1 MPRAVEQETVD
12 GAETLLVLA
21 SLKLAISNT
30 KTMTLCLP
38 LYRVMGRGED
48 LKM

>member
-1 MPRAVEQETVD
+1 MGHETVD

-21 SLKLAISNT
+21 SLKLAINSV

-38 LYRVMGRGED
+38 RHTVMGREED
-48 LKM
+48 LKT